1 MIDFLPPL
9 LVIFTV
15 GFSIS
20 DKFSEEEMTA
30 PKQWYYVLLAFTSI
44 LLWLKF
50 LLFLRVFP
58 YFAYII
64 QMMYATIEELWP
76 FMTVTLLSV
85 WGFAD
90 AFYSLALF
98 NIFEEIHKNEAESG
112 ASFETNQSALRQLSD
127 EVAEGG
133 GGEGE
138 EEANFIQN
146 FSDSLTFSFTATL
159 GGWDGDDLD
168 QLNFV
173 GWVLFVMLAI
183 LDLIVLLNFVI
194 AIITEVYMNVRDK
207 QVESTYEEKA
217 KLILDVTENPIIQ
230 PWLSQIFGAS
240 ENQILYFATE
250 MNSQRL

>member
-1 MIDFLPPL
+1 MGFSFWFLILEVLQIKSSAKLYFSQPQNMIDFLPPL

-64 QMMYATIEELWP
+64 QMIYATIEELWP

-98 NIFEEIHKNEAESG
+98 NIFEEIHKQSDAE
-112 ASFETNQSALRQLSD
+112 
-127 EVAEGG
+127 
-133 GGEGE
+133 
-138 EEANFIQN
+138 
-146 FSDSLTFSFTATL
+146 
-159 GGWDGDDLD
+159 
-168 QLNFV
+168 
-173 GWVLFVMLAI
+173 
-183 LDLIVLLNFVI
+183 
-194 AIITEVYMNVRDK
+194 
-207 QVESTYEEKA
+207 
-217 KLILDVTENPIIQ
+217 
-230 PWLSQIFGAS
+230 
-240 ENQILYFATE
+240 
-250 MNSQRL
+250 